1 MKINS
6 LVPVVTG
13 SRFFKSVKIFLSFLM
28 FTKYPRDFPAKKGLI
43 SFIPVRT
50 IHGAYVLVVTKAMY
64 LLNLVIEIVS
74 PQTTLEKYFYLKRLV
89 GMARTI
95 NYILSCVM
103 CRKFEH

>member
-1 MKINS
+1 
-6 LVPVVTG
+6 
-13 SRFFKSVKIFLSFLM
+13 M
-28 FTKYPRDFPAKKGLI
+28 FTKHPRDFPAKKDLNG
-43 SFIPVRT
+43 FIPVRT
-50 IHGAYVLVVTKAMY
+50 IHGAVLVVTKAMY